1 MVQLNFTP
9 EIEVFY
15 MLLDRYLSID
25 IWDTSNSGVKSS
37 WTSLCISQCYGGFA
51 NLIICPCH
59 CSVSLVERLVEPHA
73 AGDGVDAGNGRDLAL
88 RRAAPPHG

>member
-37 WTSLCISQCYGGFA
+37 WTSLYISQC
-51 NLIICPCH
+51 
-59 CSVSLVERLVEPHA
+59 
-73 AGDGVDAGNGRDLAL
+73 
-88 RRAAPPHG
+88 